1 MVPLKETSDRF
12 QDWVLIFQVFH
23 KWEFHKT
30 GGEGKLQYEEPVTP
44 PEHSRPRT
52 RSPFQVPHPYPNTQ
66 PRSGTSH
73 SRSRGAGSQLPAFAH
88 TPPAPSQEPGV
99 RHSDPGSGPS
109 PAPRVRDQPRGSL
122 AHTLHPQP
130 QPRWDAVAPRQG
142 LPHLPARPTR
152 LLEGQ
157 RRVGAGEGKLGS
169 RTVSARG
176 APPPPPGLPLRY
188 SPRGPGPRPSSPA
201 RGPGKARRPLAP
213 RASQAVPLT
222 SPPGLPDEEAQA
234 YQAPGEPC

>member
-52 RSPFQVPHPYPNTQ
+52 RSPFQVPHPHPNTQ

-130 QPRWDAVAPRQG
+130 QPRWDKLFHILRFRAQATSFPAFLTPG
-142 LPHLPARPTR
+142 L
-152 LLEGQ
+152 GQ
-157 RRVGAGEGKLGS
+157 RSSLDASAETSWWGNVRAAYKIPYCLRTLDFFSTLSPFPLLSLQPRVS
-169 RTVSARG
+169 
-176 APPPPPGLPLRY
+176 
-188 SPRGPGPRPSSPA
+188 
-201 RGPGKARRPLAP
+201 
-213 RASQAVPLT
+213 
-222 SPPGLPDEEAQA
+222 
-234 YQAPGEPC
+234 